1 MQQFLILWL
10 GQLFSLTGSQ
20 LTGFALGVWVYQET
34 HSTILFSVLMGLN
47 VLPVIFLSPIIGSVV
62 DRWNRRIVMLLSD
75 FGAGLST
82 VALAFAI
89 QNQYLPF
96 TLIAALV
103 ALNATS
109 SSFTRPAYTA
119 AATQLVS
126 RENLDR
132 ASGLMQVG
140 QSCSQLIAPILGGV
154 LLKAI
159 GLSGIIWI
167 DVITFLIAVST
178 QFCVQIP
185 SVKPNASVNQGNNP
199 NANTKTDRETQI
211 HTPSSFSSL
220 SFLHEFGQALKFL
233 QTRPGL
239 LSLLLLFVIK
249 NFLTSI
255 VYISTTPYV
264 LSFASEVVLG
274 SILSAGG
281 VGMLVGGI
289 ILSLLPTIRAR
300 ILIIQVFCL
309 LSGLTL
315 VFLAFSNTTL
325 TFMVGAFLFF
335 FGLPFIHGSGQVI
348 FQQKVPHALQGRV
361 FAFNEALA
369 GSSVPLGYL
378 LAGPLA
384 QIVFEPLLQPQGL
397 LANSVGSLF
406 GVGPGRGIA
415 LLFALLGVLHSLL
428 ALGVALYPPLRYV
441 ENRLP
446 NAVVPATVNTAA
458 AAAFELSDS
467 DASHFHP
474 VQPQRKANT
483 MMEASMSVSSFS
495 YDRSDEP
502 PSVTPTIEIQ
512 RLNHFYGKGA
522 LSKQILF
529 DINLSINPGEIVIMT
544 GPSGSGKTT
553 LLTLIGA
560 LRSVQEGSLKVLG
573 DELNLA
579 SNQQRVQVRR
589 NIGYIFQGHNLLPF
603 LTARQNVQM
612 SLSLQAPGDRKLGKK
627 RVDEVLQA
635 VGLGDRLDYYPE
647 KLSGGQKQRVAIARA
662 LVNKPAL
669 ILADEP
675 TASLDSKTGR
685 DVVELMYRLAKEQ
698 DCTILL
704 VTHDN
709 RILDVADRI
718 IHLEDGYLRSDT
730 NPGQAAQLT
739 PPNQPEMISASVRET
754 PLFAST
760 AELTNQPSSPRYSPI
775 PEIHEDAEATQPV
788 MRRWEPLPTSTRP
801 NYPQSAPPSD
811 QPFIPAVQTPEMY
824 TNSEG
829 SEIILEVDPQR
840 KTKYTIVCIDDSPT
854 ILTALKGFLSDE
866 LFSVVLVQD
875 PIHALLALIKANP
888 DMVILDINMPR
899 LDGYQLC
906 MLLRHHK
913 NFKDIPVLF
922 ITGDPATL
930 DPALLKKV
938 GVNDYLTKP
947 FDRSD
952 LMIKLFPYLT

>member
-1 MQQFLILWL
+1 MQKFLILWL
-10 GQLFSLTGSQ
+10 GQLFSLVGSQ

-62 DRWNRRIVMLLSD
+62 DRWNRRIVMLSSD

-82 VALAFAI
+82 VALAVSI

-96 TLIAALV
+96 TLVAVLV
-103 ALNATS
+103 TLNATS
-109 SSFTRPAYTA
+109 SSFMRPAYTA

-140 QSCSQLIAPILGGV
+140 NSCSQLIAPILGGV

-159 GLSGIIWI
+159 GLPGIIWI

-178 QFCVQIP
+178 QLCVRIP
-185 SVKPNASVNQGNNP
+185 SVKTNAIANKKNNT
-199 NANTKTDRETQI
+199 NANIETNLETHTHTK
-211 HTPSSFSSL
+211 SSFSSL
-220 SFLHEFGQALKFL
+220 SLLQEFGQALKFL

-239 LSLLLLFVIK
+239 LALLLLFVIK
-249 NFLTSI
+249 NFFTSI
-255 VYISTTPYV
+255 VYVSTTPYV

-281 VGMLVGGI
+281 VGMLAGGI

-325 TFMVGAFLFF
+325 TFMVGSFLFF

-348 FQQKVPHALQGRV
+348 FQQKVPYVLQGRV

-378 LAGPLA
+378 IAGPLA
-384 QIVFEPLLQPQGL
+384 QLVFEPLVQPQGL
-397 LANSVGSLF
+397 LANSIGPVL

-415 LLFALLGVLHSLL
+415 LLFAFLGVSHSLL
-428 ALGVALYPPLRYV
+428 AVGVALYPPLRYV
-441 ENRLP
+441 EKRLP
-446 NAVVPATVNTAA
+446 NAVAEPTANATAVAATAA
-458 AAAFELSDS
+458 DFELFDS
-467 DASHFHP
+467 DASHLQSA
-474 VQPQRKANT
+474 QPQRKANT

-502 PSVTPTIEIQ
+502 PSVLPTIEIQ
-512 RLNHFYGKGA
+512 RLNYFYGKGS

-612 SLSLQAPGDRKLGKK
+612 SLSLQAPGDRKLGKQ
-627 RVDEVLQA
+627 RVDEVLHA

-698 DCTILL
+698 HCTILL

-718 IHLEDGYLRSDT
+718 IHLEDGHLRSDT
-730 NPGQAAQLT
+730 NSGQAPRMAS
-739 PPNQPEMISASVRET
+739 PNVSEVISPSVRQT
-754 PLFAST
+754 PLFAPT
-760 AELTNQPSSPRYSPI
+760 AELTNPPSSPRYSPI
-775 PEIHEDAEATQPV
+775 SEIREDSEATQPV
-788 MRRWEPLPTSTRP
+788 MRPWEPRP
-801 NYPQSAPPSD
+801 NLPQSGSTSEPTL
-811 QPFIPAVQTPEMY
+811 IPAVQTPEIY
-824 TNSEG
+824 ANSEG
-829 SEIILEVDPQR
+829 SEIILEVNPQH
-840 KTKYTIVCIDDSPT
+840 KTKYTIICIDDSPT
-854 ILTALKGFLSDE
+854 ILTALKGFLSDD

-875 PIHALLALIKANP
+875 PIHALIALIKANP

-906 MLLRHHK
+906 MLLRHHR

-922 ITGDPATL
+922 ITGDPEALNPT
-930 DPALLKKV
+930 LLKKA